1 MTFSTIANDEFGMNY
16 NQLSSN
22 KKKWVKMKCDVLW
35 KLKNLTMQTNEE
47 TLDQITALLDGFI
60 NRQSMTSA
68 KCISEIT
75 NLIEEH
81 YINGSIDNNYK

>member
-1 MTFSTIANDEFGMNY
+1 
-16 NQLSSN
+16 
-22 KKKWVKMKCDVLW
+22 
-35 KLKNLTMQTNEE
+35 MQTNEE

-60 NRQSMTSA
+60 NRQSMTSTV
-68 KCISEIT
+68 CISEIT

>member
-1 MTFSTIANDEFGMNY
+1 M
-16 NQLSSN
+16 
-22 KKKWVKMKCDVLW
+22 KKNGYKKYT
-35 KLKNLTMQTNEE
+35 KNLTTKNITMTPQTNEE

-68 KCISEIT
+68 MCISEIT

>member
-1 MTFSTIANDEFGMNY
+1 
-16 NQLSSN
+16 
-22 KKKWVKMKCDVLW
+22 
-35 KLKNLTMQTNEE
+35 MQTNEE

-68 KCISEIT
+68 TCISEIT

-81 YINGSIDNNYK
+81 YINGSIANDYK

>member
-1 MTFSTIANDEFGMNY
+1 M
-16 NQLSSN
+16 
-22 KKKWVKMKCDVLW
+22 KKNGYKKYM
-35 KLKNLTMQTNEE
+35 KNLTTKNITMQTNEE

-60 NRQSMTSA
+60 NRQSMTSTM
-68 KCISEIT
+68 CISEIT

>member
-1 MTFSTIANDEFGMNY
+1 M
-16 NQLSSN
+16 
-22 KKKWVKMKCDVLW
+22 KKNGYKKYM
-35 KLKNLTMQTNEE
+35 KNLTTKNITMQTNEE

-68 KCISEIT
+68 MCISEIT

-81 YINGSIDNNYK
+81 YINGSINNNYK